1 MTPQLTPC
9 RHFFFNLQSAENGRG
24 PRVELLINTLPSAN
38 GDDDG
43 DSDDD
48 DSDNDDG
55 NDSDCDDNEDDGY
68 SCLVLNLATLPAA
81 LPFFIISPNMVGA
94 NF

>member
-38 GDDDG
+38 GDDDNG

-48 DSDNDDG
+48 DDD
-55 NDSDCDDNEDDGY
+55 DFDCDDDEDDDY